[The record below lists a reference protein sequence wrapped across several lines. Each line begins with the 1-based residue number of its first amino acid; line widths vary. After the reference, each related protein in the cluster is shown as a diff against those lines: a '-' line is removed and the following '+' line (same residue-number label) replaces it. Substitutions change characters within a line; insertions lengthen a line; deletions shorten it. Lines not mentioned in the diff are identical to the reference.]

1 MPPAGAADV
10 FVNIGD
16 MLARRTNDELCSTWH
31 RVVAPADAADMWG
44 AQVRLPCDMGDDVL
58 RDAIESVREELNNL
72 EATQG
77 DWEGPAGS
85 EIVERIK
92 RKFDSKWS
100 PSWHVVIG
108 RSYGSFVTHETR
120 QFVSFKINDKAV
132 MLYKV

>member
-1 MPPAGAADV
+1 MADDKPME
-10 FVNIGD
+10 F
-16 MLARRTNDELCSTWH
+16 AH
-31 RVVAPADAADMWG
+31 MWG

-92 RKFDSKWS
+92 RKFDSTWS

>member
-1 MPPAGAADV
+1 
-10 FVNIGD
+10 
-16 MLARRTNDELCSTWH
+16 
-31 RVVAPADAADMWG
+31 
-44 AQVRLPCDMGDDVL
+44 MGDDVL